1 MPKEKVRV
9 FKRDEINRS
18 TKWPSM
24 NSQELNRELER
35 LHHRIWTQNGNT
47 IQVPDE
53 ELVLDEET
61 LIDAAKRIWQKEKP
75 ANFNRDD
82 RFSMLKTLQDAIT
95 GRHGQYLT
103 SNMRFDAK
111 ASIPNWPMINSQ
123 TMKSNEYG
131 TVIIWNQPKT
141 ATTTK
146 ETPPMSKTM
155 YDSHLDST
163 GNATPIFMLE
173 DDHLER
179 IIAGRAKQFANLR
192 AKMSESPE
200 SSDPMIAAMGKSQKW
215 SAEQLQANTRL
226 ALSDIHPYIAEA
238 LVRGSNSLVQASIDA
253 MRLLAKREAKI
264 DPPQEL
270 QLIAMD
276 EEESF

>member
-1 MPKEKVRV
+1 
-9 FKRDEINRS
+9 
-18 TKWPSM
+18 
-24 NSQELNRELER
+24 
-35 LHHRIWTQNGNT
+35 
-47 IQVPDE
+47 
-53 ELVLDEET
+53 
-61 LIDAAKRIWQKEKP
+61 
-75 ANFNRDD
+75 
-82 RFSMLKTLQDAIT
+82 MLKTLQDAIA

-103 SNMRFDAK
+103 SSMQFDAK
-111 ASIPNWPMINSQ
+111 ASAPNWPMINIQ
-123 TMKSNEYG
+123 PMKSNQYG
-131 TVIIWNQPKT
+131 TVLMWNQPKQ

-179 IIAGRAKQFANLR
+179 IIAGKAKQFANLR
-192 AKMSESPE
+192 AKMSESPAN
-200 SSDPMIAAMGKSQKW
+200 SDPMIAAMGKSQKW
-215 SAEQLQANTRL
+215 SAEQLQANTRTTL
-226 ALSDIHPYIAEA
+226 GDIHPYIAEA
-238 LVRGSNSLVQASIDA
+238 LVRGSNSLVQASIDS
-253 MRLLAKREAKI
+253 MRILAKREAKI